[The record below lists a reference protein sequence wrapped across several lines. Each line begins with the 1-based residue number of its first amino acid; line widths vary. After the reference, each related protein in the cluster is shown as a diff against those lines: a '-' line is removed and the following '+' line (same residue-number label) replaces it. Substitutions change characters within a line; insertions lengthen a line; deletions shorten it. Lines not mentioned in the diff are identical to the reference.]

1 MLTTFKATG
10 SGFFLCIVPLQ
21 HSDKHSGCVCAYT
34 NKLCHLVADGIE
46 RGLEDI
52 QGKASLQSSLTIII
66 PQLVYFFFCM
76 DE

>member
-1 MLTTFKATG
+1 MYSPSSTFRQA
-10 SGFFLCIVPLQ
+10 LDVR
-21 HSDKHSGCVCAYT
+21 VCAYT

-66 PQLVYFFFCM
+66 PQLVYFFFLYG
-76 DE
+76 